1 MMLKIPDILDK
12 GGVAKIRA
20 ILDNASW
27 VDGNVTSGVQSGMVK
42 NNLQLP
48 ELGDA
53 AQAAGK
59 LVLEALGRSPLFMAA
74 ALPDK
79 LYPPL
84 FNRYEGGGQ
93 FGDHIDNAIRIRKGS
108 DYRVRS
114 DLSATLFLAEPDSY
128 EGGGLVVE
136 GMAEEPG
143 VKLPAGHLLLYPAT
157 TVHRVLPVAGGA
169 RVASFFWIQSMVR
182 DLGQRSLL
190 FDLDKSVQN
199 LVAKNGNDDV
209 DVVRLTGLYHN
220 LLRRWA
226 DV

>member
-12 GGVAKIRA
+12 AGVAKIRA
-20 ILDNASW
+20 ILDGAQW

-59 LVLEALGRSPLFMAA
+59 LVLEALGRSPIFMAA

-128 EGGGLVVE
+128 EGGGLVVA

-157 TVHRVLPVAGGA
+157 TVHRVLPVTGGA

-199 LVAKNGNDDV
+199 LVAKNGNDDA

>member
-12 GGVAKIRA
+12 DGVAKIRA
-20 ILDNASW
+20 ILDGAQW

-84 FNRYEGGGQ
+84 FNRYEGGGE

-157 TVHRVLPVAGGA
+157 TIHRVLPVTRGA

-199 LVAKNGNDDV
+199 LVGKNGNDDA

>member
-1 MMLKIPDILDK
+1 MMLKIPDILDSD
-12 GGVAKIRA
+12 GVTKIRA
-20 ILDNASW
+20 ILDGAQW

-42 NNLQLP
+42 DNLQLP

-59 LVLEALGRSPLFMAA
+59 LVLEGLGRSPIFMAA

-157 TVHRVLPVAGGA
+157 TVHRVLPVTGGA

-199 LVAKNGNDDV
+199 LVAKNGNDDA

>member
-1 MMLKIPDILDK
+1 MLKIPDILDK
-12 GGVAKIRA
+12 AGVAKIRA
-20 ILDNASW
+20 ILDGAQW

-114 DLSATLFLAEPDSY
+114 DLSATLFLADPDSY

-136 GMAEEPG
+136 GMAEGSG

-157 TVHRVLPVAGGA
+157 TVHRVLPVTGGA

>member
-12 GGVAKIRA
+12 AGVAKIRA
-20 ILDNASW
+20 ILDNAPW

-59 LVLEALGRSPLFMAA
+59 LVLEALGRSPMFMAA

-84 FNRYEGGGQ
+84 FNRYQGGGQ

-136 GMAEEPG
+136 GMAGEPG
-143 VKLPAGHLLLYPAT
+143 VKLPAGHLILYPAT
-157 TVHRVLPVAGGA
+157 TVHRVLPVTGGA

-199 LVAKNGNDDV
+199 LVAKIGNDDV

>member
-12 GGVAKIRA
+12 AGVAKIRA
-20 ILDNASW
+20 ILDGAQW

-114 DLSATLFLAEPDSY
+114 DLSATLFLADPDSY

-136 GMAEEPG
+136 GMADEPG
-143 VKLPAGHLLLYPAT
+143 VKLPAGHLILYPAT
-157 TVHRVLPVAGGA
+157 TVHRVLPVTRGA

-199 LVAKNGNDDV
+199 LVAKNGNDDA